1 MKIIKTRLMPKGRT
15 NTIKELKEE
24 IRFLEERNEQ
34 MEVNK
39 DKFKK
44 LYEEQI
50 NINSETILY
59 LLKARKNMPTVIYE
73 NLLFLLN
80 GKEHKWKKIF
90 IKKFEII

>member
-15 NTIKELKEE
+15 NTIKELKEK

-80 GKEHKWKKIF
+80 GKEHK
-90 IKKFEII
+90 

>member
-1 MKIIKTRLMPKGRT
+1 MRKKNNMKIIKTRLMPKGRT

-34 MEVNK
+34 IEVNK

-59 LLKARKNMPTVIYE
+59 LLKAKRSMPTVIYE
-73 NLLFLLN
+73 NLLFILK
-80 GKEHKWKKIF
+80 GKEHK
-90 IKKFEII
+90 

>member
-24 IRFLEERNEQ
+24 IRFLEKRNEQ
-34 MEVNK
+34 IEVNK

-59 LLKARKNMPTVIYE
+59 LLKVRRNMTTVVYE

-80 GKEHKWKKIF
+80 GKEHK
-90 IKKFEII
+90 

>member
-80 GKEHKWKKIF
+80 GKEHK
-90 IKKFEII
+90 